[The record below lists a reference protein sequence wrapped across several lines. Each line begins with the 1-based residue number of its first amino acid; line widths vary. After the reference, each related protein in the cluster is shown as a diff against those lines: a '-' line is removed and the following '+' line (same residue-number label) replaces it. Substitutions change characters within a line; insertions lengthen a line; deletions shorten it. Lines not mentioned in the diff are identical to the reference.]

1 MIDMQAVDGAV
12 TLLSTDASAWLVVP
26 PGMLIGLIFGAIP
39 GLSISIGMAIF
50 LPLTLYMDFLPAILF
65 LTAIFT
71 GGGFGCAIPAI
82 LMNIPGT
89 SASVAT
95 TFDGYPMA
103 RRGEHNR
110 ALGVALAASTIGA
123 GLSYVLLL
131 LFIGPISTLVLK
143 LGPSEMLMIA
153 LWGMSLIAV
162 LQDTYFA
169 RGLLAGVFGL
179 TLGLIGVSNLGVFRG
194 TFGSIYLFDGI
205 PAIPALIGMFAASE
219 LFNLIRDDYLIVDS
233 EKRRMDLGRILS
245 GVRGAL
251 AHPWIILR
259 GGLIGTVIGAVP
271 GVGSSV
277 ANLVSYAATKRR
289 HGHDGTFGSGDERGV
304 IASESANSS
313 SEGGSM
319 ATLLALGIPGGGGT
333 AIMLAAFAA
342 HNVTGGPRFLSQ
354 NTDVVYAIIFGNLV
368 QVGLLALMGL
378 AFIFFAS
385 SIVKVP
391 LRYLIPTVIVL
402 ALLGAY
408 AHTGN
413 MAGPTTVTVF
423 AIIGWVMR
431 RYNYPVA
438 ATVIGILLAGMVEG
452 ELLRSYQLAS
462 GRIGSYLLDRPLTLA
477 LLLLFLLSLMLPFLR
492 KLRGGR
498 NEQTA
503 ETGGTR

>member
-1 MIDMQAVDGAV
+1 MFNVEALQGA
-12 TLLSTDASAWLVVP
+12 TSLLTNDVAAWLVVP
-26 PGMLIGLIFGAIP
+26 PGMLIGLIFGTIP

-50 LPLTLYMDFLPAILF
+50 LPLTLHMDFLPAILF

-103 RRGEHNR
+103 RRGEHNS
-110 ALGVALAASTIGA
+110 ALGTALVASVIGA
-123 GLSYVLLL
+123 GFSYVTLL
-131 LFIGPISTLVLK
+131 LFIGPIANLVLK
-143 LGPSEMLMIA
+143 LGPSEMFLVS
-153 LWGMSLIAV
+153 LWGMSLIAI
-162 LQDTYFA
+162 LQEGFFS

-179 TLGLIGVSNLGVFRG
+179 SIGLIGVSDLGVFRG
-194 TFGSIYLFDGI
+194 TFGSVYLFDGV

-219 LFNLIRDDYLIVDS
+219 LFNLISDKYLIIDEQKRKMNLS
-233 EKRRMDLGRILS
+233 EILA
-245 GVRGAL
+245 GMKKAL
-251 AHPWIILR
+251 NYPLVILR
-259 GGLIGTVIGAVP
+259 GGAIGTIIGAIP

-277 ANLVSYAATKRR
+277 ANLVSYASTKRQYNK
-289 HGHDGTFGSGDERGV
+289 DKTFGKGDQRGV

-333 AIMLAAFAA
+333 AVMLAAFAA
-342 HNVTGGPRFLSQ
+342 HDVTGGPRFLSQ
-354 NTDVVYAIIFGNLV
+354 NTDVVYAIILGNLV

-378 AFIFFAS
+378 AFIFLAS

-391 LRYLIPTVIVL
+391 LRFLIPTVMVM
-402 ALLGAY
+402 ALLGSY

-413 MAGPTTVTVF
+413 MVGPATVVIF
-423 AIIGWVMR
+423 SIIGWVMR

-438 ATVIGILLAGMVEG
+438 ATVIGILLANMVEG
-452 ELLRSYQLAS
+452 ELLRSYQLTS
-462 GRIGSYLLDRPLTLA
+462 GRLFSYIIDRPMT
-477 LLLLFLLSLMLPFLR
+477 LLLLVIFLLSLSVPLIRKFYEQKMLRTKKRLS
-492 KLRGGR
+492 K
-498 NEQTA
+498 
-503 ETGGTR
+503 

>member
-1 MIDMQAVDGAV
+1 MIDTQAVEGAIE
-12 TLLSTDASAWLVVP
+12 LLSTDASAWLVVP

-50 LPLTLYMDFLPAILF
+50 LPVTLYMDFLPAILF

-110 ALGVALAASTIGA
+110 ALGVALVASTVGA
-123 GLSYVLLL
+123 GISYIVLL
-131 LFIGPISTLVLK
+131 LFIGPISNLVLK
-143 LGPSEMLMIA
+143 LGPSEMFIVA

-162 LQDTYFA
+162 LQDSFFA

-179 TLGLIGVSNLGVFRG
+179 TLGLVGVSNLGVFRG

-219 LFNLIRDDYLIVDS
+219 LFNLIRDDYLVVDE
-233 EKRRMDLGRILS
+233 EKRRMNLGRILS
-245 GVRGAL
+245 GMRGAMT
-251 AHPWIILR
+251 HPWIIFR
-259 GGLIGTVIGAVP
+259 GGLVGTVIGAIP

-289 HGHDGTFGSGDERGV
+289 HNHSGTFGAGDERGV

-378 AFIFFAS
+378 VFIFFAS

-391 LRYLIPTVIVL
+391 LRFLIPTVIVL
-402 ALLGAY
+402 ALLGSY

-413 MAGPTTVTVF
+413 MAGPVTVTAFSIV
-423 AIIGWVMR
+423 GWVMR

-438 ATVIGILLAGMVEG
+438 ATVIGILLATMVEG

-462 GRIGSYLLDRPLTLA
+462 GRVLSYLVDRPITLA
-477 LLLLFLLSLMLPFLR
+477 LLTLFILSLTVPLVRKMR
-492 KLRGGR
+492 EREGKLRTQNGGS
-498 NEQTA
+498 E
-503 ETGGTR
+503 

>member
-1 MIDMQAVDGAV
+1 MPDLSPFIGAISLLSADMTVWFVIVPGLLLGLVFGAV
-12 TLLSTDASAWLVVP
+12 
-26 PGMLIGLIFGAIP
+26 P

-50 LPLTLYMDFLPAILF
+50 LPITLYMDFVPAILF

-103 RRGEHNR
+103 KRGEHNK
-110 ALGVALAASTIGA
+110 ALGIALASSVFGA
-123 GLSYVLLL
+123 GLSYLILLV
-131 LFIGPISTLVLK
+131 FIGTISNFVLK
-143 LGPSEMLMIA
+143 LGPTEMFIVA
-153 LWGMSLIAV
+153 LWGISLIAV
-162 LQDTYFA
+162 LQDNYFL

-179 TLGLIGVSNLGVFRG
+179 SLGLVGISNLGIFRG
-194 TFGSIYLFDGI
+194 TLGSVYLFDGI
-205 PAIPALIGMFAASE
+205 PAIPALIGMFAASK
-219 LFNLIRDDYLIVDS
+219 LFNLIRNDYLITD
-233 EKRRMDLGRILS
+233 EKKRQMNLKQILS
-245 GVRGAL
+245 GMRA
-251 AHPWIILR
+251 AFYHPFIMLR
-259 GGLIGTVIGAVP
+259 GGITGTIIGAIP

-277 ANLVSYAATKRR
+277 ANLISYALTKRR
-289 HGHDGTFGSGDERGV
+289 YNSKETFGKGDERGV

-354 NTDVVYAIIFGNLV
+354 NTEIVYAIIFGNFI
-368 QVGLLALMGL
+368 QVGLLALIGL
-378 AFIFFAS
+378 GFIFVAS

-391 LRYLIPTVIVL
+391 LRYLIPTVMVL
-402 ALLGAY
+402 ALLGSY

-413 MAGPTTVTVF
+413 MVGPATVTLF
-423 AIIGWVMR
+423 SILGWVMR

-438 ATVIGILLAGMVEG
+438 ATVIGILLADLVEG
-452 ELLRSYQLAS
+452 ELLRSYQLAG
-462 GRIGSYLLDRPLTLA
+462 GRIFEYIIDRPIT
-477 LLLLFLLSLMLPFLR
+477 LLLLFFFILSLCLPAIRQFSKNR
-492 KLRGGR
+492 DV
-498 NEQTA
+498 
-503 ETGGTR
+503 

>member
-1 MIDMQAVDGAV
+1 MIDGPAFQEAIA
-12 TLLSTDASAWLVVP
+12 LLSEDTDAWAVVP
-26 PGMLIGLIFGAIP
+26 PGILIGLLFGTIP

-50 LPLTLYMDFLPAILF
+50 LPLTLHMEFLPAILF

-103 RRGEHNR
+103 RLGKHNH
-110 ALGVALAASTIGA
+110 ALGIALVSSVVGA
-123 GLSYVLLL
+123 CFSYLVLL
-131 LFIGPISTLVLK
+131 LFIGPIANLVLK
-143 LGPSEMLMIA
+143 LGPSEMFLVS

-162 LQDTYFA
+162 LQEGFFS

-179 TLGLIGVSNLGVFRG
+179 TLGLIGVSDLGVFRG
-194 TFGSIYLFDGI
+194 TFGSAYLFDGI

-219 LFNLIRDDYLIVDS
+219 LFNLIRDDYLIVD
-233 EKRRMDLGRILS
+233 EQKRRMNLVEILS
-245 GVRGAL
+245 GMKRAL
-251 AHPWIILR
+251 SYPIVILR
-259 GGLIGTVIGAVP
+259 GSAIGTIIGAIP

-277 ANLVSYAATKRR
+277 ANLVSYASTKRQYNKDR
-289 HGHDGTFGSGDERGV
+289 TFGKGDERGV

-333 AIMLAAFAA
+333 AIMLAAFSA
-342 HNVTGGPRFLSQ
+342 HDVTGGPRFLSQ
-354 NTDVVYAIIFGNLV
+354 NTDVVYAIILGNLV

-378 AFIFFAS
+378 AFIFLAS

-391 LRYLIPTVIVL
+391 LRFLIPTVLVM
-402 ALLGAY
+402 ALLGSY

-413 MAGPTTVTVF
+413 MTGPVTVTVF

-438 ATVIGILLAGMVEG
+438 ATVIGILLATMVEG
-452 ELLRSYQLAS
+452 ELLRSYQLTS
-462 GRIGSYLLDRPLTLA
+462 GRLLSYIFDRPIT
-477 LLLLFLLSLMLPFLR
+477 LLLLALFITSLCFPFIQKNLMAR
-492 KLRGGR
+492 KR
-498 NEQTA
+498 
-503 ETGGTR
+503 